1 MKLFSIQKI
10 NNATRKENPWDDT
23 IFLSKITSDVV
34 KTDAGIYIYSLY
46 SCVREGI
53 IMKEHEQAILYL
65 CDGKKCEQC
74 DPDFCSHT
82 TDINHAKNFI
92 KSWGDF
98 IEVESKE
105 NS

>member
-1 MKLFSIQKI
+1 MQQEKKTLGTIPYSYQKLQVM
-10 NNATRKENPWDDT
+10 
-23 IFLSKITSDVV
+23 LSRPML
-34 KTDAGIYIYSLY
+34 GYIYSLY

-105 NS
+105 NSWCT

>member
-1 MKLFSIQKI
+1 MK
-10 NNATRKENPWDDT
+10 D
-23 IFLSKITSDVV
+23 
-34 KTDAGIYIYSLY
+34 
-46 SCVREGI
+46 
-53 IMKEHEQAILYL
+53 HEQAILYL
-65 CDGKKCEQC
+65 CDRKKCEQC

-98 IEVESKE
+98 VEVESKE